1 MQHKWQRGE
10 SVQWG
15 ERGLGYDAAATPY
28 YCETCGAKFVHRYH
42 IQPNI
47 YKAMEEA
54 GITNDDCKP
63 TEWLT
68 PAPTV

>member
-1 MQHKWQRGE
+1 MHHTWVNGE

-15 ERGLGYDAAATPY
+15 AGGLSYEDAATPY
-28 YCETCGAKFVHRYH
+28 RCAACGAKFVHRYH

-54 GITNDDCKP
+54 GITEDGCQSNSWIA
-63 TEWLT
+63 ES
-68 PAPTV
+68 